1 MIKRFDLTTIARLIK
16 YLAVPHVIIRMG
28 RLTDITMIHHKT
40 ARVGT
45 TVTVDRRLEE
55 AFII

>member
-28 RLTDITMIHHKT
+28 RLTDITTIHHKT
-40 ARVGT
+40 ARVGYGGT
-45 TVTVDRRLEE
+45 KIDV
-55 AFII
+55 